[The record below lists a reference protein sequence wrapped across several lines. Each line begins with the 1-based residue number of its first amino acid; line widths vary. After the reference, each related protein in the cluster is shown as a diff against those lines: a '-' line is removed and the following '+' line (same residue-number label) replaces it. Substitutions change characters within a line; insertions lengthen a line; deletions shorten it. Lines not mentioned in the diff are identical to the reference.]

1 MYEDMHN
8 YYDVTDV
15 QGKASAQYES
25 CFQVAIKTD
34 IKDIEEINDNQI
46 SHTYSTCI
54 ETVDGSSTERD
65 EQGYMV
71 PNQPTDRI

>member
-1 MYEDMHN
+1 MYHNDDMHN
-8 YYDVTDV
+8 YYDVGDF
-15 QGKASAQYES
+15 QGKTSGQYEN
-25 CFQVAIKTD
+25 CCHDAIETD
-34 IKDIEEINDNQI
+34 IGKINDNEI

-54 ETVDGSSTERD
+54 ETVEGSSTQLD